1 MGQLPVGNRPSYP
14 DPLLEKNRL
23 VVCPRGELEL
33 LGEFF
38 ERKLAEKQNGITTST
53 NTIRKRVGNGIPIGC
68 FKFGGELLK
77 RR

>member
-1 MGQLPVGNRPSYP
+1 MGNRPSYL
-14 DPLLEKNRL
+14 DPLLAKNRL
-23 VVCPRGELEL
+23 VVCPGGELEL

-38 ERKLAEKQNGITTST
+38 ELKLAEKLSGIRTST

-68 FKFGGELLK
+68 FKFRGELLK